1 MGVRV
6 LKKSVCLLASV
17 AAVALLTTAARAD
30 GYWPQ
35 STARTQGPLPWTG
48 PYVGLNLGYAWHD
61 VAGIYDNAG
70 NPTDLSGTEPN
81 GPLVGGQIGY
91 NLRMNWF
98 LMGVE
103 LDADT
108 AIDSSSVIDRAN
120 GAQLKGNLSYLA
132 SARGRLGVLWNNVL
146 LYGTAGVGAA
156 RYTFTEMNGGFI
168 GEQRLKDTAAVYG
181 GGLEWMVAYGV
192 SLRTEYLRYDM
203 SDSASL
209 APAFPGV
216 DPGDFVRFRD
226 VDIVRAGVNVRLA
239 P

>member
-1 MGVRV
+1 MKQSVRI
-6 LKKSVCLLASV
+6 LAFV
-17 AAVALLTTAARAD
+17 AAVALITSAARAD

-35 STARTQGPLPWTG
+35 SPARTQGPLPWTG
-48 PYVGLNLGYAWHD
+48 PYFGLNLGYGWHD
-61 VAGIYDNAG
+61 VAGVYDNAG
-70 NPTDLSGTEPN
+70 NPTNLSGTEPN
-81 GPLVGGQIGY
+81 GAIVGAQIGY
-91 NLRMNWF
+91 NARWSWF

-108 AIDSSSVIDRAN
+108 AIDSNSVVNAAN
-120 GAQLKGNLSYLA
+120 GAQITGDLSYLA
-132 SARGRLGVLWNNVL
+132 SARGRIGALWGPVLF
-146 LYGTAGVGAA
+146 YGTIGVGAA
-156 RYTFTEMNGGFI
+156 RYTFTELNGGFV

-203 SDSASL
+203 SDNATLS
-209 APAFPGV
+209 PGFPGV
-216 DPGDFVRFRD
+216 DPGDFVQFRD